1 MLDEVAHHRKGAA
14 TQQAQFFR
22 RNGGQHHLARCR
34 AGGFPVRVRT
44 EIHAYRRLGGGL
56 PDDALKLGEPRLALS
71 VSLIVGG
78 NLGVIGREI
87 GHDAPALF
95 RLRGGLLGDLSRGL
109 VGAPLPDLLAV
120 LAGEAHTGD
129 KRDPQNNHDRD
140 SAAHGRLLR
149 LREILGKEEEPGDAG
164 KDDERDHRVMDEKAN
179 LPATVGE
186 AEAGG
191 KGAAV
196 APWQAS
202 SMNLGLLLP
211 ELADVESL
219 AERRRHWVRA
229 NAYGGAPDSGRILL
243 QYDVL
248 TFDDYA
254 HIVANFDRLAKE
266 LRKEGQ
272 LLGKDLWAGRRLLGM
287 KQRPR
292 EYTPTFQGYVAYLC
306 DLDARFSDEI
316 QKLAR
321 PSTFPEDGRKEHT
334 LIVAPT
340 NWGKSELIKALAYHH
355 VQRGDAA
362 VIVLD
367 PGGDLA
373 KQIARWP
380 ELGERLV
387 YVEPELKAGMTVG
400 INPLD
405 GAGLDE
411 RGRNHVAEILA
422 MAIDDIV
429 AAPLSQNMINL
440 ALNCATVLLSVPDAT
455 LADMSLMVRPVVRG
469 VAARN
474 KPIEAKTANDARWD
488 TLMAVAQS
496 YRRPSVATFFREE
509 FVAEHYES
517 TRGALRARLRGLL
530 SRIDLEGMIDG
541 PATLRLEDAVNARKV
556 ILVNLAKFG
565 PDASAAVGRLLVAAI
580 AGLARRRAELPAG
593 AERVPIHLF
602 VDEAST
608 MVSQQMVR
616 ALAELRKYG
625 LHLTLAQQVGGA
637 GFSKEQRDVLFKN
650 TGIKFIGKTDA
661 EFFKLADA
669 PEARHELPKIQ
680 RGEFWVQWGHGAELR
695 RLRVRS
701 DLAGWSHGI
710 DDAAWAAR
718 VDQQVAT
725 WYRPAMPPALP
736 PGRDRPSR
744 PL

>member
-1 MLDEVAHHRKGAA
+1 MNEGV
-14 TQQAQFFR
+14 
-22 RNGGQHHLARCR
+22 N
-34 AGGFPVRVRT
+34 
-44 EIHAYRRLGGGL
+44 L
-56 PDDALKLGEPRLALS
+56 PAK
-71 VSLIVGG
+71 V
-78 NLGVIGREI
+78 
-87 GHDAPALF
+87 
-95 RLRGGLLGDLSRGL
+95 
-109 VGAPLPDLLAV
+109 
-120 LAGEAHTGD
+120 
-129 KRDPQNNHDRD
+129 
-140 SAAHGRLLR
+140 
-149 LREILGKEEEPGDAG
+149 GDAG
-164 KDDERDHRVMDEKAN
+164 AGSKGGALT
-179 LPATVGE
+179 LPLPPE
-186 AEAGG
+186 
-191 KGAAV
+191 
-196 APWQAS
+196 
-202 SMNLGLLLP
+202 MNLGLVLP
-211 ELADVESL
+211 ELDDVEGL
-219 AERRRHWVRA
+219 ARRRRGFVQ
-229 NAYGGAPDSGRILL
+229 GISKLAPDHRSILTSH
-243 QYDVL
+243 DVL
-248 TFDDYA
+248 PFD
-254 HIVANFDRLAKE
+254 HFCHLVERFDVLAKGF
-266 LRKEGQ
+266 RKNGTIEGR
-272 LLGKDLWAGRRLLGM
+272 DTWAGRRLLDM
-287 KQRPR
+287 EICPR

-321 PSTFPEDGRKEHT
+321 PSTFPEEGRKEHT

-422 MAIDDIV
+422 TAIEEIV
-429 AAPLSQNMINL
+429 GAGLTAHMMNL
-440 ALNCATVLLSVPDAT
+440 ALYCATVLLSVRGAT
-455 LADMSLMVRPVVRG
+455 LRDLGLMCRPLPKGGGRD
-469 VAARN
+469 ARN
-474 KPIEAKTANDARWD
+474 KPIGAQTANDARYLE
-488 TLMAVAQS
+488 LMKAAQS
-496 YRRPSVATFFREE
+496 YARPSVAAFFQDEW
-509 FVAEHYES
+509 VAENYEP
-517 TRGALRARLRGLL
+517 TRAALRARVRGLL
-530 SRIDLEGMIDG
+530 SRIDLEGMLDG
-541 PATLRLEDAVNARKV
+541 AATLRLEDAVNARKV

-580 AGLARRRAELPAG
+580 AGLARRRAELAAG
-593 AERVPIHLF
+593 AERVPVHLF
-602 VDEAST
+602 VDEATT
-608 MVSQQMVR
+608 MVSTQMVR

-718 VDQQVAT
+718 VDQQVAA